1 MHNSKIINYNKASRN
16 FADLMD
22 LVSNLKV
29 QKCIYCNSLNI
40 IKHGK
45 YKNTHR
51 YKCKDCKKTFI
62 PTTGTTIYYLNK
74 LPVFLE
80 YYRII
85 LNEGP
90 LTIHEFAKRLKISPQ
105 TAFDW
110 RHKIFVSYSES
121 QGKINK
127 EVFLKSLYFSFSQ
140 KGRRHNAK
148 LTGIPGEFMRT
159 GTVVLK
165 SNSDFSVNLLHMG
178 EIKNKHINRNL
189 KKSCCSN
196 VKIYGSEEV
205 IALIDSKKFRIGDMQ
220 TLRNKKVF
228 EVNNEIVLRNTIR
241 YTFKGVS
248 TKYFQA
254 YLNFLS
260 RFYSRGL
267 KYSNEFLVRTHI
279 IWFKFVQMERLFRSF
294 IIDISEL
301 KLEFKRI
308 RRKWKYEM
316 RYKFF
321 DYENLYLAY

>member
-1 MHNSKIINYNKASRN
+1 MRNSKIFNYNKSSKD

-22 LVSNLKV
+22 LVSKLKV
-29 QKCIYCNSLNI
+29 HKCIYCNSLNI

-62 PTTGTTIYYLNK
+62 PTTGTTVYYLNK

-110 RHKIFVSYSES
+110 RHKIFISFSES
-121 QGKINK
+121 QEKINK
-127 EVFLKSLYFSFSQ
+127 EVFLKSFYFSFSQ
-140 KGRRHNAK
+140 KGRRDNAK
-148 LTGIPGEFMRT
+148 LTGIPGEFMKT
-159 GTVVLK
+159 GIIVMENN
-165 SNSDFSVNLLHMG
+165 SNFHVNLLQMG
-178 EIKNKHINRNL
+178 EIKNKHINKNL
-189 KKSCCSN
+189 KKFCYSN

-205 IALIDSKKFRIGDMQ
+205 IQLIDSKIFRIGDMQ
-220 TLRNKKVF
+220 TLRTKKVLD
-228 EVNNEIVLRNTIR
+228 VNKEILFRNTIR

-254 YLNFLS
+254 YSNFLS
-260 RFYSRGL
+260 RLYSIGL
-267 KYSNEFLVRTHI
+267 KYSNEFLIRTHE

-294 IIDISEL
+294 IVQISEL

-308 RRKWKYEM
+308 RRKWKYEL

-321 DYENLYLAY
+321 DYENLYLAS